1 MDTERPSPGR
11 LVPWLVALGLVVA
24 VGSVAVLGFRAPG
37 LLLAALLAACA
48 VARLVLPVRL
58 VATLAV
64 RSRTVD
70 VLTLTALAGAA
81 AVLALTAPSTGPTTG

>member
-1 MDTERPSPGR
+1 MPS
-11 LVPWLVALGLVVA
+11 LVGVGLVVA

-48 VARLVLPVRL
+48 LARLLLPVRL

-70 VLTLTALAGAA
+70 VLTLAALSAA
-81 AVLALTAPSTGPTTG
+81 TAVLALTAPATGPTPG